1 MDGST
6 GGRGA
11 KVDRRLDQTRSAFGI
26 VSVRAETQILPEHF
40 AISRKHC
47 TAENALRLAT
57 LEVRIA
63 EAVAKPAEAE
73 LQRCGMANAYSGA
86 YVCKLLSAAIREA
99 CRPVY

>member
-1 MDGST
+1 MAQPGEEEPKLTDVLIKHAPHLVSSVSGL
-6 GGRGA
+6 
-11 KVDRRLDQTRSAFGI
+11 KRRSCQS
-26 VSVRAETQILPEHF
+26 
-40 AISRKHC
+40 ISLFPAKHC

-86 YVCKLLSAAIREA
+86 YVCKLLSATIREA